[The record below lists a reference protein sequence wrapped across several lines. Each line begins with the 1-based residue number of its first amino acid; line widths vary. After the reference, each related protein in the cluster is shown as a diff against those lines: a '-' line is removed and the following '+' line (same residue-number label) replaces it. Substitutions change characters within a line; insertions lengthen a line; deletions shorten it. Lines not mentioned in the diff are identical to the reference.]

1 MSLFNQYKKT
11 YQEGKTLPQNF
22 YTDENI
28 FSEEMKSVYFQQ
40 WLMVD
45 HVSRIKEPGNYFVFE
60 AEKESIIIIRG
71 RDNEIRAFYNVCTH
85 RGSRICL
92 DEEGTKN
99 LLVCPYHAW
108 SFSSE
113 GKLKAARH
121 MPDDF
126 AKEDYGLKECHL
138 KIFEGLIFIN
148 LSMDTP
154 MDFDEFISP
163 LKEII
168 SFHNTGK
175 SKIVSRKKY
184 PTKANFKLVLENFQE
199 CYHCANAH
207 PEFSTIHEKD
217 WVYTMGAGL
226 GTAPEKD
233 TEEYLK
239 KISPWVEGC
248 KKKGIP
254 SETYL
259 ETEDGLKQGLN
270 RYFDRTPIGN
280 GHLSQ
285 TKSGK
290 PASTLMGKF
299 KDFDGGL
306 SQVSFNPFSC
316 CYFTNDF
323 GVMFVFKPTSTLE
336 SEVELIWL
344 VNEDAKEGDDF
355 NVDDITFIWDV
366 TTQEDTMIIENNQK
380 GLLSQSFTPG
390 VLSENESAVT
400 YFYNWYFTNMQLPSS

>member
-1 MSLFNQYKKT
+1 MSLFNQYKEN
-11 YQEGKTLPQNF
+11 YQEGKTLPQDF
-22 YTDENI
+22 YTDESVFND
-28 FSEEMKSVYFQQ
+28 EMKKIYFKQ

-45 HVSRIKEPGNYFVFE
+45 HISRIKNAGDYFVFE

-71 RDNEIRAFYNVCTH
+71 RDDEVRAFYNVCTH

-92 DEEGTKN
+92 EEEGTKK

-113 GKLKAARH
+113 GDLKAARY

-126 AKEDYGLKECHL
+126 NMEDYGLKKCHI
-138 KIFEGLIFIN
+138 KIYEGLIFLN
-148 LSMDTP
+148 LSMEDP
-154 MDFDEFISP
+154 MDFDEFILP

-168 SFHNTGK
+168 SFHGTGK
-175 SKIVSRKKY
+175 AKIAARKKF
-184 PTKANFKLVLENFQE
+184 PTNANFKLVLENFQE
-199 CYHCANAH
+199 CYHCGNAH
-207 PEFSTIHEKD
+207 SELVSIHEKD

-239 KISPWVEGC
+239 KISPWVEEC
-248 KKKGIP
+248 NKQGIP

-259 ETEDGLKQGLN
+259 ETEEGLKKGLN
-270 RYFDRTPIGN
+270 RYVDRTPIGN

-290 PASTLMGKF
+290 PASRLMGKF

-323 GVMFVFKPTSTLE
+323 GVMFVFKPNSLLK

-344 VNEDAKEGDDF
+344 VNEDAKEDQDYKT
-355 NVDDITFIWDV
+355 DDITYIWDV
-366 TTQEDTMIIENNQK
+366 TTQEDTTIIENNQK
-380 GLLSQSFTPG
+380 GLLSQSFAPG
-390 VLSENESAVT
+390 VLSQNESAVT
-400 YFYNWYFTNMQLPSS
+400 YFYNWYFTNMQLP

>member
-1 MSLFNQYKKT
+1 MNSFSQYKES
-11 YQEGKTLPQNF
+11 YQEGKTLPQDF
-22 YTDENI
+22 YTDESI
-28 FSEEMKSVYFQQ
+28 FTDEMKAIYFKQ

-45 HVSRIKEPGNYFVFE
+45 HVTRIKNPGDYFVFE

-71 RDNEIRAFYNVCTH
+71 RDNEVRAFYNVCTH

-92 DEEGTKN
+92 DEEGSKK

-113 GKLKAARH
+113 GELKAARH

-126 AKEDYGLKECHL
+126 NKSENGLRECHL

-148 LSMDTP
+148 LSMGSP
-154 MDFDEFISP
+154 MDFDEFILP
-163 LKEII
+163 LKEILN
-168 SFHNTGK
+168 FHNTGK
-175 SKIVSRKKY
+175 SKIAARKKY

-199 CYHCANAH
+199 CYHCGPAH
-207 PEFSTIHEKD
+207 PEFSSIHEKD
-217 WVYTMGAGL
+217 WVFTMGAGL
-226 GTAPEKD
+226 GTAPQED
-233 TEEYLK
+233 TDEYLE
-239 KISPWVEGC
+239 KIRPWVEEC
-248 KKKGIP
+248 RKKGIP
-254 SETYL
+254 SDTYL
-259 ETEDGLKQGLN
+259 ETEEGLKQGLN

-285 TKSGK
+285 TKDGK
-290 PASTLMGKF
+290 PASKLMGKF

-306 SQVSFNPFSC
+306 SQVSFNPFGC

-323 GVMFVFKPTSTLE
+323 GVMFIFKPNATLD

-344 VNEDAKEGDDF
+344 VNEDAIEDKDYKA
-355 NVDDITFIWDV
+355 DDITFIWDI
-366 TTQEDTMIIENNQK
+366 TTQEDTTIIENNQK
-380 GLLSQSFTPG
+380 GVLSHSFVPG

-400 YFYNWYFTNMQLPSS
+400 YFYDWYFTNMQLP

>member
-1 MSLFNQYKKT
+1 MSSFIQYKQS
-11 YQEGKTLPQNF
+11 YQEGKTLPQDF
-22 YTDENI
+22 YTDESI
-28 FSEEMKSVYFQQ
+28 FSEEMKKIYFKQ

-45 HVSRIKEPGNYFVFE
+45 HVSRIPNPGNYFVFE
-60 AEKESIIIIRG
+60 AEKESIIVIRG

-92 DEEGTKN
+92 DQEGSKK

-113 GKLKAARH
+113 GELKAARY

-126 AKEDYGLKECHL
+126 KMKDYGLKSCHI
-138 KIFEGLIFIN
+138 KIYEGLIFIN
-148 LSMDTP
+148 LSLEDP
-154 MDFDEFISP
+154 IDFDEFMSP
-163 LKEII
+163 LKELV
-168 SFHNTGK
+168 SFHGTGK
-175 SKIVSRKKY
+175 SKIAARKKY
-184 PTKANFKLVLENFQE
+184 PTVANFKLVLENFQE
-199 CYHCANAH
+199 CYHCGNAH
-207 PEFSTIHEKD
+207 SELSAVHEKD

-233 TEEYLK
+233 TERYLE
-239 KISPWVEGC
+239 KIQPWVEEC
-248 KKKGIP
+248 KRQGTP
-254 SETYL
+254 SDTYL
-259 ETEDGLKQGLN
+259 ETNEGLRKGLN
-270 RYFDRTPIGN
+270 RYVDRTPIGN

-290 PASTLMGKF
+290 PASKLMGKF

-323 GVMFVFKPTSTLE
+323 GVMFVFKPNSILN

-344 VNEDAKEGDDF
+344 VNKDAKEGKDYNSDD
-355 NVDDITFIWDV
+355 VTYIWDV
-366 TTQEDTMIIENNQK
+366 TTREDTAIIENNQK
-380 GLLSQSFTPG
+380 GLLSQSFSPG
-390 VLSENESAVT
+390 VLSQNESAVT
-400 YFYNWYFTNMQLPSS
+400 YFYNWYFTNMQLP

>member
-1 MSLFNQYKKT
+1 MSLFNQYKES
-11 YQEGKTLPQNF
+11 YQEGKTLPQDF
-22 YTDENI
+22 YTDESVFND
-28 FSEEMKSVYFQQ
+28 EMKRIYFRQ

-45 HVSRIKEPGNYFVFE
+45 HISRIKNYGDYFIFE
-60 AEKESIIIIRG
+60 AEKESIIVIRG
-71 RDNEIRAFYNVCTH
+71 RDNEVRAFYNVCTH

-92 DEEGTKN
+92 EEEGTKK

-108 SFSSE
+108 SFSAE
-113 GKLKAARH
+113 GDLKAARY

-126 AKEDYGLKECHL
+126 NMDDYGLKKCHI
-138 KIFEGLIFIN
+138 KIYEGLIFLN
-148 LSMDTP
+148 LSMEDP
-154 MDFDEFISP
+154 MDFDEFILP

-168 SFHNTGK
+168 SFHGTGN
-175 SKIVSRKKY
+175 SKIAARKKF
-184 PTKANFKLVLENFQE
+184 PTDANFKLVLENFQE
-199 CYHCANAH
+199 CYHCGNAH
-207 PEFSTIHEKD
+207 SELISIHEKD

-239 KISPWVEGC
+239 KISPWVEEC
-248 KKKGIP
+248 NKKGIP

-259 ETEDGLKQGLN
+259 ETDEGLKKGLN
-270 RYFDRTPIGN
+270 RYVDRTPIGN

-290 PASTLMGKF
+290 PASKLMGKF

-323 GVMFVFKPTSTLE
+323 GVMFVFKPNSLLK

-344 VNEDAKEGDDF
+344 VNEDAKEDQDYKTDD
-355 NVDDITFIWDV
+355 VTYIWDV
-366 TTQEDTMIIENNQK
+366 TTQEDTTIIENNQK
-380 GLLSQSFTPG
+380 GLLSQSFAPG
-390 VLSENESAVT
+390 VLSQNESAVT
-400 YFYNWYFTNMQLPSS
+400 YFYNWYFTNMGLP